1 MSSLWKNALGKT
13 IDYEVCF
20 ILSKQIFSYIML
32 VWIAQISFISI
43 LFIFLVHHLLMFF
56 KSTLTVPKI
65 KDLVNSPNQKYKD
78 IYDTLLHKTEYTNI
92 DILPNDDF
100 VSSNIEET
108 PNMKDELK
116 SFLKKQL
123 NNGGGGDTIMGIES
137 ISNNSFSN
145 I

>member
-1 MSSLWKNALGKT
+1 MSSLWKNNNKT